1 LLQARASLLREVL
14 QLLQAA
20 HGGTLAAEIDPR
32 PFARLLA
39 SDDADALVSTRLQGR
54 LSLMHVLIL
63 GAPPPPADVDSW
75 TDIAEAAQ
83 MLGQHCYRRQWS
95 YQLEPLI
102 ELLLPY
108 KDRTSDFV
116 PSNSSVRLLDA
127 PDDHG
132 PTQHKAKPR
141 PCKRQHACTCTP

>member
-54 LSLMHVLIL
+54 LSLMHVRIL
-63 GAPPPPADVDSW
+63 GAP
-75 TDIAEAAQ
+75 AA
-83 MLGQHCYRRQWS
+83 RQ
-95 YQLEPLI
+95 
-102 ELLLPY
+102 
-108 KDRTSDFV
+108 R
-116 PSNSSVRLLDA
+116 
-127 PDDHG
+127 
-132 PTQHKAKPR
+132 
-141 PCKRQHACTCTP
+141 